1 MIATAV
7 CLAIRLLPPP
17 FRAPNVEPIMA
28 TMMPFSRTQGALVG
42 ALFASVSMVLLDV
55 VVGRVGVWTV
65 VTAVTYGVLGACAP
79 LFFKYLSG
87 VRGYVSYAV
96 LATLVFDGITGV
108 LMGPVLFGGTFASAF
123 VGQIP
128 FTVMHL
134 VGNMALALTISPIVE
149 AWLAHDAVFVR
160 AGSAN
165 HAVRA

>member
-28 TMMPFSRTQGALVG
+28 TMMPFAKAKGALAG
-42 ALFASVSMVLLDV
+42 ALFAFISMVLLDLV
-55 VVGRVGVWTV
+55 QGRVGMWTL

-79 LFFKYLSG
+79 LYFARLSG

-96 LATLVFDGITGV
+96 LATLVFDGVTGV
-108 LMGPVLFGGTFASAF
+108 LMGPLLFGQTFTSAF

-128 FTVMHL
+128 FTVLHL
-134 VGNMALALTISPIVE
+134 LGNMALALTISSVIEV
-149 AWLAHDAVFVR
+149 WLVHGFATSRIKLAT
-160 AGSAN
+160 SA
-165 HAVRA
+165 A